1 MKNLGLIIAVFAL
14 SVVAGFFFFNSFNNQ
29 PSENKEMTEK
39 LKQFITSYEQKVA
52 PLFRDAG
59 IAYFNATISGKEED
73 YNRSAELTIALSKVY
88 TNKADYKILA
98 DIRDSK
104 GVTDPL
110 LARQLEK
117 LYLLYKSNQM
127 DEKKQEEIINLSTA
141 IENRFS
147 TYRTTLNGKQV
158 SDNDIETILSEST
171 SSIEVENAWRASK
184 ELGPVVA
191 ADVIKL
197 VKMRNEAAREMGF
210 PNYHTM
216 SLQISEQDPKEI
228 DALMDELDKLTAPE
242 FKKLKAEIDG
252 FLANRFGI
260 PTEQLMPWHYQNR
273 FFQEA
278 PKIYNVDLDTYYK
291 DVNIEE
297 VTTKYYAGLGLP
309 IDKMIAASDL
319 YEKPGKYQH
328 AYCTHIDRSGDV
340 RVVCNIKPNSKWMGT
355 MLHEFGHGV
364 YDGYLDFNL
373 PYTLREPAHTFTTEA
388 IAMLFG
394 RMYSSPLWMNENIG
408 LSKESADSIKTTTA
422 KILKLEQLIFSRWV
436 QVVYRFEKAM
446 YANPDQDLNTLWW
459 QLVEKYQLVKKPE
472 GRDMPDWVTKIHIA
486 LYPAY
491 YHNYQLGEL
500 LASQLQ
506 HYITTKVMKLPAGTD
521 VSFTNNP
528 EVGKYLRT
536 NVFAPGTLYH
546 WNDMIERATG
556 EKLTAAYFAQQFV
569 N

>member
-29 PSENKEMTEK
+29 PTENKEMTEK

-52 PLFRDAG
+52 PLFRDANL
-59 IAYFNATISGKEED
+59 AYFNATISGKEED
-73 YNRSAELTIALSKVY
+73 YNRSAELTIALNKIY
-88 TNKADYKILA
+88 TNKADYKLLA

-147 TYRTTLNGKQV
+147 TYRATLNGKQV

-171 SSIEVENAWRASK
+171 SSTEVENAWRVSK

-191 ADVIKL
+191 ADVIRL

-278 PKIYNVDLDTYYK
+278 PKIYSVDLDTYYK
-291 DVNIEE
+291 DVNIKE

-355 MLHEFGHGV
+355 MLHEFGHGI

-373 PYTLREPAHTFTTEA
+373 PYALREPAHTFTTEA
-388 IAMLFG
+388 VAMLFG

-408 LSKESADSIKTTTA
+408 LSKKSADSIKTTTA

-472 GRDMPDWVTKIHIA
+472 GRNMPDWVTKIHIA

-546 WNDMIERATG
+546 WNEMIERATG
-556 EKLTAAYFAQQFV
+556 EKLTATYFAQQFV